1 MDTSGISRLAFSPIT
16 DHHSPIYR
24 RPYYMTATV
33 HPSLHRHVFLP
44 SRDAQPPTGRTVA
57 LLPPYPPSRN
67 HSPLRSIPITAAI
80 QSSLTTS
87 PTTRTTA
94 PATATATAE
103 QRPGSG
109 RRGAGGM
116 AGSEKQNG
124 QEQIELVGRRTFLAC
139 AAFLTASFAADI
151 DTGGGGDGERR
162 GLAHAAASSSTTAS
176 PSSAT
181 LTTITS
187 PSAETTTV
195 ASTTTNV
202 TRAVDLTTLQEEA
215 YLAYAER
222 RFQDAVNLLTE
233 CIAAEPGS
241 ARWREMRAEALVDGK
256 NFPAAVQDFNAALAL
271 LPDKDLV
278 TRARLLSGR
287 ALANEGLSDWEAALA
302 DYQRGMDLAAEAGES
317 LDPYVLNSIGNCLN
331 SLGRWE
337 DAREQYLA
345 SAAVFQQAR
354 GFRGRN
360 GSTSPRLDGAI
371 FASSN
376 AALMRAQMGDTDGAV
391 QEMVRIA
398 RRAPGSAD
406 MRAALAALYWGQGRR
421 QEAEEMWEFACDR
434 ITVGC
439 AKYTDLDWLGRIRR
453 WPPLMVDRMADFLAL
468 K

>member
-1 MDTSGISRLAFSPIT
+1 MDTRVASKSTINRST
-16 DHHSPIYR
+16 DNHPRNYR
-24 RPYYMTATV
+24 RLDSMTSAF
-33 HPSLHRHVFLP
+33 HPSLRCHV
-44 SRDAQPPTGRTVA
+44 SMGIRDALPPTGRPV
-57 LLPPYPPSRN
+57 LVRPYPSSCN
-67 HSPLRSIPITAAI
+67 HAPQRGVLNQTA
-80 QSSLTTS
+80 STTS
-87 PTTRTTA
+87 TSTSASRTA
-94 PATATATAE
+94 PGPAS
-103 QRPGSG
+103 GSG
-109 RRGAGGM
+109 RRGDGGM
-116 AGSEKQNG
+116 AGSEQQNG
-124 QEQIELVGRRTFLAC
+124 QPIGRRAFLAC
-139 AAFLTASFAADI
+139 VSFLTSSFSFSGGIEGVGNFGGDI
-151 DTGGGGDGERR
+151 GRGGGRR
-162 GLAHAAASSSTTAS
+162 GLAHAEVSSTGVT
-176 PSSAT
+176 SSAT
-181 LTTITS
+181 LTTITT
-187 PSAETTTV
+187 SAETTT
-195 ASTTTNV
+195 ATATTTNV
-202 TRAVDLTTLQEEA
+202 ARAVDLTTLQEEA

-233 CIAAEPGS
+233 CITAEPGS
-241 ARWREMRAEALVDGK
+241 PRWREMRAEVLVDGK
-256 NFPAAVQDFNAALAL
+256 NFPAAVHDFNAALGL
-271 LPDKDLV
+271 LSDNDLV

-287 ALANEGLSDWEAALA
+287 ALAYEGLSDWEAALA
-302 DYQRGMDLAAEAGES
+302 DYRRGMDLAAEAGES
-317 LDPYVLNSIGNCLN
+317 LDPYVLNSLGNCLN

-360 GSTSPRLDGAI
+360 GSTTPRLDGAI

-376 AALMRAQMGDTDGAV
+376 AALMRAQMGDTDGAI

-453 WPPLMVDRMADFLAL
+453 WPPIMVDRMADFLAL

>member
-1 MDTSGISRLAFSPIT
+1 MDTSGITKLAFKQIT
-16 DHHSPIYR
+16 DCHLPLYR
-24 RPYYMTATV
+24 RQDYMTAAV
-33 HPSLHRHVFLP
+33 YPSLHRQVSLP
-44 SRDAQPPTGRTVA
+44 SRDAQPPSGRTVA
-57 LLPPYPPSRN
+57 LLPPYPSSRN
-67 HSPLRSIPITAAI
+67 HSSLRAMPISAAT
-80 QSSLTTS
+80 QASLTSST
-87 PTTRTTA
+87 TTA
-94 PATATATAE
+94 PAPAG
-103 QRPGSG
+103 QRSGSG
-109 RRGAGGM
+109 RRGVGGM
-116 AGSEKQNG
+116 AGSNTENG
-124 QEQIELVGRRTFLAC
+124 QEQIEIIGRRTFLAC
-139 AAFLTASFAADI
+139 VAFITASFSADI
-151 DTGGGGDGERR
+151 DTVGEGDGGERR
-162 GLAHAAASSSTTAS
+162 GLAHAAPSSSTPTS
-176 PSSAT
+176 PPST
-181 LTTITS
+181 TPTTITLY
-187 PSAETTTV
+187 SAETTTV
-195 ASTTTNV
+195 ASATTSV
-202 TRAVDLTTLQEEA
+202 ARAVDLTTIQEEA
-215 YLAYAER
+215 FLAYAER

-233 CIAAEPGS
+233 CITAEPDS
-241 ARWREMRAEALVDGK
+241 ARWREMRAEVLVDGK

-302 DYQRGMDLAAEAGES
+302 DYRRGMDLAAEAGES

-331 SLGRWE
+331 SLGRWA

-354 GFRGRN
+354 GFRARN
-360 GSTSPRLDGAI
+360 GSSTPRLDGSI

-406 MRAALAALYWGQGRR
+406 MRAALAALYWGQGRW

-439 AKYTDLDWLGRIRR
+439 TQYTDLDWLGRIRR
-453 WPPLMVDRMADFLAL
+453 WPPLMVHRMEEFLAL